1 LEVIALQV
9 PSFQHLNSSK
19 IAIQQLSG
27 DLNISTVFSGALE
40 QLTACG
46 LGQPIRFIEVFDSY
60 IDRRVLC
67 SDVFTCVYLHKS
79 LVVPRDRVKHAPLE
93 SFLIMDS
100 IWNVTPESLVTWV
113 GVLGSENGD
122 RPDSARSAD
131 LKAQVRIHFQLFF
144 KFSGTNAR
152 SLTGLSLYSSELFSL
167 NQCPLK

>member
-1 LEVIALQV
+1 MISRTKFPTSEQ
-9 PSFQHLNSSK
+9 FKNS
-19 IAIQQLSG
+19 
-27 DLNISTVFSGALE
+27 NSTVEWRFEHLHGFQWSVGAIDGMRCSLV
-40 QLTACG
+40 

-60 IDRRVLC
+60 IDIC